1 MAEKLSRNKLYDFV
15 WSEPMKNL
23 SVRFGISDVA
33 LKKTCARAGIPT
45 PKRGYWA
52 KKEAGKETFQA
63 ALPMRPPGMDDEVS
77 IASGGSGSYHYWNK
91 EEILGFV
98 GAPPQFAEP
107 IETVRARIAE
117 TVDRVAV
124 PHKVR
129 NWHPTIGRLLKED
142 EKRREKQLADPYPM
156 SWDKPLFDS
165 PFERR
170 RLRVLNSLFLAVAR
184 MNGKPSI
191 YGLEAREI
199 RLSFFQQ
206 HLQLTL
212 DRPKRSNRQAKDLN
226 TIGESS
232 DSRLCL
238 SILSGFGSETVLAF
252 WQDEDAQ
259 RLEMRMI
266 EVAVQAILTAE
277 IQYREK
283 ALHQYQWR
291 VQRKA
296 ELEEEQRKR
305 KLEAERAEKD
315 RQKRIEQ
322 ARINGLL
329 RDAAAFQ
336 QAGEIRK
343 YVGVIRLAMA
353 RDSCSC
359 IDEVEQWSKWALAQ
373 ADRIDPAI
381 GGRFLKAMQDEDAS

>member
-1 MAEKLSRNKLYDFV
+1 MAEQLSRKQLYDLV

-45 PKRGYWA
+45 PDRGYWT
-52 KKEAGKETFQA
+52 KKQAGKETIQA
-63 ALPMRPPGMDDEVS
+63 VLPMRPPGMDDEIS
-77 IASGGSGSYHYWNK
+77 IASGGNGSYQYWNE

-98 GAPPQFAEP
+98 GAPPQFAES
-107 IETVRARIAE
+107 IETVRARVAE
-117 TVDRVAV
+117 TVGHVAV

-129 NWHPTIGRLLKED
+129 NWHPTIDRLLKED
-142 EKRREKQLADPYPM
+142 EKRRETQLTDPYPM
-156 SWDKPLFDS
+156 SWNKPVFDT

-170 RLRVLNSLFLAVAR
+170 RLRVLNSLFLAVAKL
-184 MNGKPSI
+184 NGKSAVH
-191 YGLEAREI
+191 GREAREI
-199 RLSFFQQ
+199 RISFFQQ

-212 DRPKRSNRQAKDLN
+212 DKPKRSSRHAQVLN
-226 TIGESS
+226 TTGESN
-232 DSRLCL
+232 DTRLCL
-238 SILSGFGSETVLAF
+238 SILRGFGSETVLAS
-252 WQDEDAQ
+252 WQDDDAQ
-259 RLEMRMI
+259 KLEMHMTDI
-266 EVAVQAILTAE
+266 AVQTILIAE
-277 IQYREK
+277 LQYREHS
-283 ALHQYQWR
+283 LRQYEWR

-305 KLEAERAEKD
+305 KLEAERAEKE
-315 RQKRIEQ
+315 RQKRVEQ
-322 ARINGLL
+322 ARINRLL

-343 YVGVIRLAMA
+343 YVEVIRLAMA
-353 RDSCSC
+353 RDNSSST
-359 IDEVEQWSKWALAQ
+359 DDVEQWSKWALAQ

>member
-1 MAEKLSRNKLYDFV
+1 MAEQLSRKKLYDLV
-15 WSEPMKNL
+15 WSEPMRNL
-23 SVRFGISDVA
+23 SARFGISDVA

-45 PKRGYWA
+45 PDRGHWA

-63 ALPMRPPGMDDEVS
+63 VLPMRPPGMDDEVS
-77 IASGGSGSYHYWNK
+77 IASGGNGSYQYWSK
-91 EEILGFV
+91 EETLGFV
-98 GAPPQFAEP
+98 GAPPQFAES

-117 TVDRVAV
+117 TVEHVAV
-124 PHKVR
+124 PHKVWT
-129 NWHPTIGRLLKED
+129 WHPTIDRLLKED
-142 EKRREKQLADPYPM
+142 EKRREKQLTDPHPM
-156 SWDKPLFDS
+156 SWDNPLFDT

-184 MNGKPSI
+184 MNGKPSVH
-191 YGLEAREI
+191 GREAREI
-199 RLSFFQQ
+199 RISFFHQ
-206 HLQLTL
+206 HLHLTL
-212 DRPKRSNRQAKDLN
+212 DRPKRSNRHAHVLN
-226 TIGESS
+226 TTRESS
-232 DSRLCL
+232 DTRLCL
-238 SILSGFGSETVLAF
+238 SILRGFGSETVLAF

-259 RLEMRMI
+259 KLEMHMTD
-266 EVAVQAILTAE
+266 VAVQAILTAE
-277 IQYREK
+277 IQHREN
-283 ALHQYQWR
+283 ALRQYQWR

-305 KLEAERAEKD
+305 KLEAERAEKE

-322 ARINGLL
+322 ARINRLL

-343 YVGVIRLAMA
+343 YVEAIRLAKA
-353 RDSCSC
+353 RDSSSSM
-359 IDEVEQWSKWALAQ
+359 DEVEQWSKWAFAQ